1 MATLTQTGEAMV
13 ALGQRVV
20 QAGLGTAA
28 GGNIAARLPGTTE
41 RLLVTPQG
49 WGLDE
54 LDPDMLV
61 VVAADDA
68 SGGRGGRATRAFRP
82 TSELA
87 LHRAALRARTD
98 AAVSLHL
105 HPPMATVL
113 HSIGIPIRTITT
125 DHAFYVR
132 RLAVAPY
139 QHPGTGDLAAAVAAA
154 LAEADIVVLPHHGCL
169 VVADAFDLA
178 FSRAANLE
186 AAATATC
193 WAQLLGDQTT
203 SCPED
208 FLEHVSAQ
216 EAKGVRYGR

>member
-1 MATLTQTGEAMV
+1 MATLTQTREAMV
-13 ALGQRVV
+13 DLGQRVV
-20 QAGLGTAA
+20 RAGLVVAA
-28 GGNIAARLPGTTE
+28 GGNIAARLPGATE

-61 VVAADDA
+61 VVGADDTA
-68 SGGRGGRATRAFRP
+68 DSRGGRAPRAFRP

-87 LHRAALRARTD
+87 LHRAALRARAD

-125 DHAFYVR
+125 DHSFYVR

-139 QHPGTGDLAAAVAAA
+139 QHPGTEDLAEAVAAAVAT
-154 LAEADIVVLPHHGCL
+154 ADIIVLPHHGCL
-169 VVADAFDLA
+169 VVADDFDLA

-186 AAATATC
+186 AAAIATY
-193 WAQLLGDQTT
+193 WARLLGDETT
-203 SCPED
+203 SCPEG
-208 FLEHVSAQ
+208 FLEHVAAQ
-216 EAKGVRYGR
+216 EAQGIRYGR